1 MSDELSEHRQ
11 LQRMSD
17 ELGEPLQVDM
27 LAASLRADATDLKAF
42 MEALANK
49 LAGALPNATVVTRQN
64 KLFSREHPVR
74 EVVITLGDYQ
84 YRISYE
90 PPKPLLTLRAKIV
103 RGIVLKTEQLRMD
116 QWISALAEDLAQEAA
131 QSAQAHAAL
140 ERFLL

>member
-1 MSDELSEHRQ
+1 MSDELSEQRQ
-11 LQRMSD
+11 LSRPD
-17 ELGEPLQVDM
+17 AWGEPLQVDM

-49 LAGALPNATVVTRQN
+49 LAGALPNSTTVTRQN

-74 EVVITLGDYQ
+74 EVVVTLGDYE
-84 YRISYE
+84 YRISYA
-90 PPKPLLTLRAKIV
+90 PPKPLLTQRAKIV

-116 QWISALAEDLAQEAA
+116 QWIVELARDLAQEAT

>member
-1 MSDELSEHRQ
+1 MSN
-11 LQRMSD
+11 
-17 ELGEPLQVDM
+17 ELGEPLPEPLQVDM

-49 LAGALPNATVVTRQN
+49 LEGALPASTVVTRQN
-64 KLFSREHPVR
+64 KLFSREHPVK
-74 EVVITLGDYQ
+74 EVVVTLGDYQ
-84 YRISYE
+84 YRILYE
-90 PPKPLLTLRAKIV
+90 PPKPLLTLRAKAV

-116 QWISALAEDLAQEAA
+116 QWIDALAGDLAQEAT

>member
-1 MSDELSEHRQ
+1 MSDELNDSRQ
-11 LQRMSD
+11 LSLPND
-17 ELGEPLQVDM
+17 LGGPLQVDL

-49 LAGALPNATVVTRQN
+49 LAGALPNATAVTRQN

-74 EVVITLGDYQ
+74 EVVVTLGDFQ

-90 PPKPLLTLRAKIV
+90 PPKPLQTLRAKIV
-103 RGIVLKTEQLRMD
+103 RGIVLKTEQLHME
-116 QWISALAEDLAQEAA
+116 QWIIELAEDLAHEAA